1 MKLIK
6 ENIKTAI
13 ADYTI
18 ITVTIGF
25 IICVHV
31 TQLSLGND
39 IEFIKD
45 EIQSIRDNDL
55 WNIRQW
61 INRAH

>member
-1 MKLIK
+1 MNWVK
-6 ENIKTAI
+6 ENIKKAAI
-13 ADYTI
+13 IYGIVIGVA
-18 ITVTIGF
+18 GF
-25 IICVHV
+25 IIGVYV

-55 WNIRQW
+55 WNIRQRL
-61 INRAH
+61 NRAK

>member
-6 ENIKTAI
+6 ENIKTVI
-13 ADYTI
+13 AVYTI

-25 IICVHV
+25 IIGVHV

-61 INRAH
+61 INRAQ